1 MEHFKN
7 INKLNSA
14 MRDLI
19 IAIRDNQKISSL
31 INSDKSMRFALYEC
45 CKNEYLLNIS
55 YHQTANGD
63 YSFQITDNVRI
74 GEKGY
79 LFLQNTSAKRRVFNF
94 ITKSIWGILLT
105 VIGSVITAVIIYF
118 LGIN

>member
-19 IAIRDNQKISSL
+19 IAIRDNQKISSR

-55 YHQTANGD
+55 YNQTANGD
-63 YSFQITDNVRI
+63 YS
-74 GEKGY
+74 
-79 LFLQNTSAKRRVFNF
+79 LQNTSAKRRVFNF